1 MLVKMYPDTPSEKRV
16 QQIVDI
22 LNKGGVMIYPTDT
35 VYALACAVD
44 QKAAFEKI
52 CRLKN
57 IQLRKA
63 RPSMIFDDLSH
74 LSKYVMQIDTPVYR
88 LLKRHLPGPFTF
100 ILNAG
105 HEIPSFLRASNKTI
119 GIRIPDHPVS
129 LAIVK
134 ALGKPLLNTSLRSAD
149 EILEYYSDPS
159 EIFEQYGK
167 VVDVVV
173 DSGPGTFYPST
184 VVDLTQGDPEVIREG
199 KGVLS

>member
-1 MLVKMYPDTPSEKRV
+1 
-16 QQIVDI
+16 
-22 LNKGGVMIYPTDT
+22 
-35 VYALACAVD
+35 
-44 QKAAFEKI
+44 
-52 CRLKN
+52 
-57 IQLRKA
+57 
-63 RPSMIFDDLSH
+63 MIFDDLSH
-74 LSKYVMQIDTPVYR
+74 LSKYVTQIDTPAYR

-105 HEIPSFLRASNKTI
+105 HEIPAFLRASNKTI

-167 VVDVVV
+167 VVDVVI

-184 VVDLTQGDPEVIREG
+184 VVDLTQGAPEVIRKG